1 MTPGLSHNRLCLL
14 RPLFRYWPL
23 NCSPKHLAFLDE
35 VQEIM
40 EELVNVVLQQQAHD
54 TTFDFEERLVKR
66 VILSLQSP
74 HFQVSTKA
82 ADLILPRQ
90 NEIEGTVWGTRL
102 LMNAPVR
109 EMWFPLGFP
118 VLYQLSRTHSHM

>member
-1 MTPGLSHNRLCLL
+1 M
-14 RPLFRYWPL
+14 
-23 NCSPKHLAFLDE
+23 
-35 VQEIM
+35 
-40 EELVNVVLQQQAHD
+40 VLQQQAHD
-54 TTFDFEERLVKR
+54 TTFDFEEKLVKR

-102 LMNAPVR
+102 LMNGPVR